1 MRLINAKIIERIVTI
16 ITVGLVFVGVGILF
30 YFLSLRLGDIARE
43 NQAYNR
49 YNACVLSVP
58 PSDRD
63 ENKINKCWES
73 AQQDTGIEVKRYDG
87 RTNGFHTH

>member
-1 MRLINAKIIERIVTI
+1 MKIINAHIVEKVMTF
-16 ITVGLVFVGVGILF
+16 LVLALIVAMTGILF

-58 PSDRD
+58 PADRD
-63 ENKINKCWES
+63 RQKIDHCWND
-73 AQQDTGIEVKRYDG
+73 AQADTGIKVKRYDG
-87 RTNGFHTH
+87 E

>member
-1 MRLINAKIIERIVTI
+1 MKLNAHYVEKAVTI
-16 ITVGLVFVGVGILF
+16 FVTTLVLVMTGILF

-58 PSDRD
+58 ALERDQAKIDR
-63 ENKINKCWES
+63 CWNQ
-73 AQQDTGIEVKRYDG
+73 AQADTGIEVKRYD
-87 RTNGFHTH
+87 R

>member
-1 MRLINAKIIERIVTI
+1 MRIINAHIIERIVTI
-16 ITVGLVFVGVGILF
+16 FTVTLIFVGVGILF
-30 YFLSLRLGDIARE
+30 YFLSLRLGDIAKE

-63 ENKINKCWES
+63 VTKIDKCWVE
-73 AQQDTGIEVKRYDG
+73 AQKDTGVEVKRYD
-87 RTNGFHTH
+87 RE